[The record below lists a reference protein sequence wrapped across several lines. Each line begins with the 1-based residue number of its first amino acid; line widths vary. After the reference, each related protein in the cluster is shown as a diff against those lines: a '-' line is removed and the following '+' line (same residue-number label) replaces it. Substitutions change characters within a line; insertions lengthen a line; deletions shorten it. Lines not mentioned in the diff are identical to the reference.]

1 MEYLRETRG
10 QNFYRLDVNLQRL
23 LKRTAGD
30 LLDQEEARLAAFGAW
45 VGDEVDAQA
54 EYTSRFAPPVL
65 HTYDRDGETVNRVQ
79 YNPLYAAVHRDVYR
93 HGIIGLNYGGDPRP
107 FLLSFAM
114 GYLLAQSDI
123 SIHCPVTLTGAVAY
137 VLDRY
142 APKSARKKY
151 LPSLIRMDG
160 EAATGGTWVTE
171 LHGGSDVGATTTVAR
186 RTPQGYALSGLK
198 WFVSNVDCDLAVATG
213 RPEGAPEGSKGL
225 GLYLVP
231 RLLDDGTPN
240 RLHVRRLKDKL
251 GTRGLATG
259 EVDLL
264 DAHAVEIAPPPEG
277 FKMMMAA
284 LEFSRIHNAVAAA
297 GIQRRAFLEAVSYA
311 AHREAFGGIIA
322 DYPMVQD
329 GLVDLAVHLE
339 ASVAL
344 AFESARAFDAADG
357 DDAEHSWLRTAT
369 ALAKYHT
376 AEQAIAAASRAI
388 EIIGGAGYT
397 EEYVTARLLRDAQ
410 VLTVWEGPA
419 NIQAHELL
427 RLVAGGYRGFEAFAA
442 RVDSIL
448 AMAEGDAG
456 DLAATV
462 KAALGACRD
471 AVASVRKT
479 PAEGARLGRRI
490 LHFMADTLAA
500 ALLIEEASSDIGQGD
515 ARKLLIT
522 RLFIDQHLALPR
534 SHRVAAPD
542 IWPRQHFRQIVG
554 YEPIEP
560 KDVRAA

>member
-1 MEYLRETRG
+1 MEYRPEARG

-23 LKRTAGD
+23 LRRSAGQ
-30 LLDQEEARLAAFGAW
+30 LLDQEDARLASFGAW
-45 VGDEVDAQA
+45 VGGEVDAQA

-65 HTYDRDGETVNRVQ
+65 HTYDRDGETVNRIQ
-79 YNPLYAAVHRDVYR
+79 YNPLYEAAHRDVYCR
-93 HGIIGLNYGGDPRP
+93 GIVGLNYGDDPRP
-107 FLLSFAM
+107 FLLTFAM
-114 GYLLAQSDI
+114 GYLLAQADI

-142 APKSARKKY
+142 APKPVREKY
-151 LPSLIRMDG
+151 LSGLIRMDG
-160 EAATGGTWVTE
+160 EAATGGTWATE

-186 RTPQGYALSGLK
+186 RTPEGYALSGLK
-198 WFVSNVDCDLAVATG
+198 WFVSNVDSDLAVATG

-231 RLLDDGTPN
+231 KLLDDGTPN
-240 RLHVRRLKDKL
+240 RVHVRRLKDKL

-264 DAHAVEIAPPPEG
+264 DAHALEIAPPPEG

-311 AHREAFGGIIA
+311 AHREAFGDVIA
-322 DYPMVQD
+322 AYPMVQD
-329 GLVDLAVHLE
+329 ILVDLAVHLE

-344 AFESARAFDAADG
+344 AFEAARAFDAADG
-357 DDAEHSWLRTAT
+357 EDAEHVWLRTAT

-388 EIIGGAGYT
+388 EVVGGAGYT

-427 RLVAGGYRGFEAFAA
+427 RLVGGRYRGFEAFAA
-442 RVDSIL
+442 RIESTL
-448 AMAEGDAG
+448 AAAEGAAG
-456 DLAATV
+456 DLVATV

-471 AVASVRKT
+471 AVESVRKT

-500 ALLIEEASSDIGQGD
+500 ALLVEEASSDFSQGD
-515 ARKLLIT
+515 ARKLLIA
-522 RLFIDQHLALPR
+522 RIFIDAHLALPR

-542 IWPRQHFRQIVG
+542 SWPRHHFRRIAG

-560 KDVRAA
+560 KDVKAA